1 MRPHLTCGM
10 SPAIWDSLN
19 AESNTLSRNL
29 ETPSVLWEVTELQ
42 ETLSK
47 RIVEMDMR
55 GYVHCDNPH
64 SIYLFLF

>member
-29 ETPSVLWEVTELQ
+29 EIPSALWEVTELCR
-42 ETLSK
+42 K
-47 RIVEMDMR
+47 RYQKDL
-55 GYVHCDNPH
+55 GNG
-64 SIYLFLF
+64 